1 MKLDVEP
8 LDGTGAVITP
18 VGRLTLTTAGQ
29 VREAVDDLVRNGRPR
44 LVVDLGRLDFID
56 SSGLG
61 ALVAG
66 LRSARAAGGDLRLAN
81 ASPQVATVLRLT
93 NLDRVLRVH
102 DDAATAFV
110 DG

>member
-1 MKLDVEP
+1 MRLDVEP
-8 LDGTGAVITP
+8 LDGTGAIIAP
-18 VGRLTLTTAGQ
+18 VGRLTLTTAAQ
-29 VREAVDDLVRNGRPR
+29 LREAVDDLVANGRAR
-44 LVVDLGRLDFID
+44 LVVDLGRLEFVD

-102 DDAATAFV
+102 EDAASALA

>member
-1 MKLDVEP
+1 MKLDVTP
-8 LDGTGAVITP
+8 LDDTGAVLTP
-18 VGRLTLTTAGQ
+18 HGRLTLTTAAHL
-29 VREAVDDLVRNGRPR
+29 RDAVTELVGAGRVR
-44 LVVDLGRLDFID
+44 LVVDLGALEFVD

-66 LRSARAAGGDLRLAN
+66 LRTARAGGGDLRLAN
-81 ASPQVATVLRLT
+81 ASEQVATVLRLT